1 MVWLIDLI
9 QDTTDLPISI
19 DSPDPLLL
27 KRIIEEERLKRPGM
41 VNSVNEEG
49 TKCETLFP
57 LIAGTDWNVIGL
69 TCDKQG
75 IPMQPDKKL
84 EIAKSIIDKADH
96 FGVKLSNLHIAV
108 SYTHLCFFTIIP

>member
-1 MVWLIDLI
+1 M
-9 QDTTDLPISI
+9 
-19 DSPDPLLL
+19 L
-27 KRIIEEERLKRPGM
+27 KRIIEEGRLKRPGM

-96 FGVKLSNLHIAV
+96 FGVKLSNLHIDPCVMALRPHRLPWMILHFV
-108 SYTHLCFFTIIP
+108 LKRSMRSHRK